1 MQYLAGAFMSLLYS
15 NLQYLCLLRF
25 GFYNV
30 ILCSTRP
37 MEQAWGKI
45 VFFFKSVTIIPD
57 LCQVN
62 NINHLGMLAL
72 IGPAVASH
80 SR

>member
-25 GFYNV
+25 GFCNV
-30 ILCSTRP
+30 ILCSSTRP

-45 VFFFKSVTIIPD
+45 IFFKSVTIISD

-62 NINHLGMLAL
+62 DINHLGMLAL
-72 IGPAVASH
+72 IGPAMASH